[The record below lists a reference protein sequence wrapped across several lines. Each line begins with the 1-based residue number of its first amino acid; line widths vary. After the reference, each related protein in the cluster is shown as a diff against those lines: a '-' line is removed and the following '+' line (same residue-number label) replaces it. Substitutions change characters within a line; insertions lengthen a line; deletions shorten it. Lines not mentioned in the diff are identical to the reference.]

1 MAYSPGLMEA
11 LPFIR
16 CYSFVE
22 RIALAFSPANAAD
35 LLKRAVPSRAPRSV
49 PGVVPPPKRLTIDPC
64 DVCAVLGLERELG
77 VGHVLA
83 QVLVRRGFA
92 DPAAARPWLAA
103 AERHEPSEFAG
114 IEDACDL
121 VLMHVEAG
129 DRITIHGD
137 YDVDGVCSTA
147 ILVGVLR
154 RLGARVDWY
163 LPSRAEDGY
172 GLSAAT
178 VDRLAARGTR
188 LLITADC
195 AITAVE
201 EVAAAVASGM
211 DVVVTDHHT
220 PRADGVL
227 PDAPI
232 VHPGVCGYPC
242 RDLCAAGV
250 AYKLSAALLAAAG
263 EDPAGA
269 DADLDL
275 VALATIADCV
285 PLRGENRRLVRAGLR
300 AIATTT
306 RPGLRALM
314 KVSRADP
321 ARVDAR
327 TVGFRLAPRINAAG
341 RIERADA
348 GLELLLTTDGERA
361 AQIADELDRLNAE
374 RRHTETRILFE
385 AEAQVARLGER
396 AAYVLAGEGWHK
408 GVIGIVASRIAERHH
423 RPAVL
428 IALPAG
434 AAAQAA
440 HGIEGAVG
448 GAQAAGASA
457 GAADGAAP
465 RGTGSGRSI
474 PGFDLLAGLDA
485 CAHHLLRHGGH
496 RAAAGCEILASEVD
510 AFRAAFEA
518 HAAAVLRPEDLM
530 PSERV
535 DAVVAGDELGLALAE
550 ELELLAPFGI
560 GNPGVALLLPA
571 ARFADP
577 RTMGE
582 GKHARFTVEAGGT
595 RAGAV
600 AFGVSKVDCDGP
612 LDATFSLELNEFN
625 GSVEPRLVLRH
636 ARACAPAPIAIVG
649 EPEDYLAAALEEL
662 ERPLDAVSEAGA
674 TGSNRPVA
682 GAKEPAA
689 SGFRDRRGGGIAG
702 TIGALVASGEPVLVV
717 AADAILRARH
727 LQPMLG
733 GFELCSHDALERD
746 PSLARPDAH
755 VVLLDPPAGP
765 LRQHGKLTHLAWGP
779 AELRFAEQ
787 IHERQYDLR
796 ASLTATY
803 RALRDAGGA
812 AGEELEALL
821 RGDPQSPRPA
831 ALAGCVIRV
840 LAELSLVSLDPNS
853 RTLAVPVAQRTAL
866 ERSAAFRAYQQ
877 RLEDGRRWL
886 TIQTARAA

>member
-1 MAYSPGLMEA
+1 MPPEPPRL
-11 LPFIR
+11 
-16 CYSFVE
+16 
-22 RIALAFSPANAAD
+22 RID
-35 LLKRAVPSRAPRSV
+35 HCSV
-49 PGVVPPPKRLTIDPC
+49 D
-64 DVCAVLGLERELG
+64 AVLDLERSLG
-77 VGHVLA
+77 VSHVLA
-83 QVLVRRGFA
+83 QVLVRRGFG
-92 DPAAARPWLAA
+92 DPAAARAWLAA
-103 AERHEPSEFAG
+103 AERHEPSAFAG

-121 VLMHVEAG
+121 ILMHVEVG

-137 YDVDGVCSTA
+137 YDVDGVTSTA

-154 RLGARVDWY
+154 RLGADVDWF

-172 GLSAAT
+172 GLSLAT
-178 VDRLAARGTR
+178 VERLAARGTR

-195 AITAVE
+195 AITAVD
-201 EVAAAVASGM
+201 EVAAAVAAGI
-211 DVVVTDHHT
+211 DVVVTDHHA
-220 PRADGVL
+220 PRADGAL

-232 VHPGVCGYPC
+232 VHPAVCGYPC
-242 RDLCAAGV
+242 VDLCAAGV
-250 AYKLSAALLAAAG
+250 AYKLAAALLACAG

-269 DADLDL
+269 DEDLDL

-300 AIATTT
+300 ALATTK

-327 TVGFRLAPRINAAG
+327 AVGFRLAPRINAAG
-341 RIERADA
+341 RLERADA
-348 GLELLLTTDGERA
+348 GLELLLTTDEERA

-396 AAYVLAGEGWHK
+396 SAYVLAGEGWHK

-428 IALPAG
+428 IALPAPAPAASG
-434 AAAQAA
+434 QRPSRAAA
-440 HGIEGAVG
+440 
-448 GAQAAGASA
+448 AAGGEDPSRPAAAA
-457 GAADGAAP
+457 GGEDPSRAAAAAGGEDP
-465 RGTGSGRSI
+465 SRAAGDPAARGTGSGRSI

-485 CAHHLLRHGGH
+485 CAQHLVRHGGH
-496 RAAAGCEILASEVD
+496 RAAAGCEILATEVD

-518 HAAAVLRPEDLM
+518 HAAATLRPEDLV
-530 PSERV
+530 PTERA

-560 GNPGVALLLPA
+560 GNPGVSLLLPA
-571 ARFADP
+571 ARFSDP

-582 GKHARFTVEAGGT
+582 GKHARFSVEAGGV

-600 AFGVSKVDCDGP
+600 AFGVAKVDCDGP
-612 LDATFSLELNEFN
+612 VDATFSLELNEFN

-636 ARACAPAPIAIVG
+636 ARCCAPPPITLVG
-649 EPEDYLAAALEEL
+649 EPEDYPGAVLAELARPLAAE
-662 ERPLDAVSEAGA
+662 DASGRA
-674 TGSNRPVA
+674 A
-682 GAKEPAA
+682 GAKGSSGPAA
-689 SGFRDRRGGGIAG
+689 AEGSFGRGAGAAAEGSFGRGAGAAAHESFGGGFRDRRGGGVAG

-717 AADAILRARH
+717 AADAHLRRRH
-727 LQPMLG
+727 LQPILG
-733 GFELCSHDALERD
+733 GFELCSHEDLERD
-746 PSLARPDAH
+746 PRLAVPNAH
-755 VVLLDPPAGP
+755 VVMLDPPAGP
-765 LRQHGKLTHLAWGP
+765 TRQHGKLTHLAWGP

-821 RGDPQSPRPA
+821 RGDPQTPRPA
-831 ALAGCVIRV
+831 ALAGRLVRV
-840 LAELSLVSLDPNS
+840 LAELHLVSLDPDS
-853 RTLAVPVAQRTAL
+853 RTLTVPVAERTAL
-866 ERSAAFRAYQQ
+866 ERSEAFRAYQQ

-886 TIQTARAA
+886 RAQTAKAA

>member
-1 MAYSPGLMEA
+1 MP
-11 LPFIR
+11 PD
-16 CYSFVE
+16 
-22 RIALAFSPANAAD
+22 P
-35 LLKRAVPSRAPRSV
+35 PRL
-49 PGVVPPPKRLTIDPC
+49 RIDPC
-64 DVCAVLGLERELG
+64 DVDAVLALQRELG

-92 DPAAARPWLAA
+92 DAGAARAWLAA
-103 AERHEPSEFAG
+103 EERHEPSQFAG
-114 IEDACDL
+114 IDDACDL
-121 VLMHVEAG
+121 ILMHAETG

-137 YDVDGVCSTA
+137 YDVDGVSSTA

-154 RLGARVDWY
+154 RLGADVDWF

-172 GLSAAT
+172 GLSVAT
-178 VDRLAARGTR
+178 VERLAARGTK

-201 EVAAAVASGM
+201 EVAAAVAAGI

-220 PRADGVL
+220 PRADGAL

-232 VHPGVCGYPC
+232 IHPAVCGYPC
-242 RDLCAAGV
+242 VDLCAAGV

-300 AIATTT
+300 ALATTT

-321 ARVDAR
+321 ARIDAR
-327 TVGFRLAPRINAAG
+327 AVGFRLAPRINAAG

-348 GLELLLTTDGERA
+348 GLELLLTTDDERA

-385 AEAQVARLGER
+385 AEAQVAQLGER
-396 AAYVLAGEGWHK
+396 SAYVLAGEGWHK
-408 GVIGIVASRIAERHH
+408 GVIGIVASRIAERHQ

-434 AAAQAA
+434 AAK
-440 HGIEGAVG
+440 EGALT
-448 GAQAAGASA
+448 GADATPRAGA
-457 GAADGAAP
+457 DAAP
-465 RGTGSGRSI
+465 ATGTGSGRSI
-474 PGFDLLAGLDA
+474 PGFDLLAGLYA
-485 CAHHLLRHGGH
+485 CAAHLVRHGGH
-496 RAAAGCEILASEVD
+496 RAAAGCEILATEVD

-518 HAAAVLRPEDLM
+518 HARATLRPADLV
-530 PSERV
+530 PSERA
-535 DAVVAGDELGLALAE
+535 DAVVAGDELGIALAE
-550 ELELLAPFGI
+550 ELEQLAPFGI
-560 GNPGVALLLPA
+560 ANPGVSLLLPA
-571 ARFADP
+571 ARFGDP
-577 RTMGE
+577 RAMGE
-582 GKHARFTVEAGGT
+582 GKHARFSVEAGGV

-636 ARACAPAPIAIVG
+636 ARPCAPAPITVVG
-649 EPEDYLAAALEEL
+649 EPQDYLGAVLEEL
-662 ERPLDAVSEAGA
+662 GRVLPGGPDGSLGGAGGPEGSLGGAGGPEGSLGGAGGPEGSSEA
-674 TGSNRPVA
+674 PV
-682 GAKEPAA
+682 
-689 SGFRDRRGGGIAG
+689 RDRRGGGIAG

-717 AADAILRARH
+717 AADAIARRRH
-727 LQPMLG
+727 LQPILG
-733 GFELCSHDALERD
+733 GFELCSYDALDRD
-746 PSLARPDAH
+746 PGLACPDAH

-765 LRQHGKLTHLAWGP
+765 THAYGKLTHLAWGP
-779 AELRFAEQ
+779 AELRFAQQ

-812 AGEELEALL
+812 AGEELESLL
-821 RGDPQSPRPA
+821 RGDPRTPRPA
-831 ALAGCVIRV
+831 ALAGRVVRV
-840 LAELSLVSLDPNS
+840 LAELRLVSLDPDT
-853 RTLAVPVAQRTAL
+853 RTMTVPVAERTAL
-866 ERSAAFRAYQQ
+866 ERSEAFRAYQQ
-877 RLEDGRRWL
+877 RLENGRRWL
-886 TIQTARAA
+886 SREMAKAA